1 MTSDAKI
8 GLLLSLI
15 FIFIIAFIIN
25 GFPDF
30 LRGKD
35 SNKLTRDYLNK
46 LRSYDS
52 DITNGAR
59 DIVEAIS
66 TFEPVKKAEI
76 IGGHHNEDISARF
89 ARPLPQ
95 IKPALSDSIETRSAD
110 LSLHV
115 ADQHRETQT
124 ARSAETD
131 RPQIYVVKEDDS
143 LALIARK
150 FYGPEEGSKM
160 ENLEKIFIANRDILS
175 SPDLLQVGQRLLI
188 PPLKSLQEM
197 PLQASVDSRQQLF
210 GKVEGLGAK
219 PLPLASAIQTKT
231 GRYHEYIVR
240 EGDSLWKIAEEQL
253 ANPSRYIEIARLNED
268 IIEDENELAVG
279 MRIKLPNR

>member
-8 GLLLSLI
+8 GLLLSLV

-35 SNKLTRDYLNK
+35 SNKLTQDYLNK

-59 DIVEAIS
+59 EIVEAIS

-76 IGGHHNEDISARF
+76 IDNRSDGVISARF
-89 ARPLPQ
+89 AGPLPQ
-95 IKPALSDSIETRSAD
+95 RKPALSDSITTMPTD
-110 LSLHV
+110 LSSCV
-115 ADQHRETQT
+115 ADRPREIQT
-124 ARSAETD
+124 PHSAESD
-131 RPQIYVVKEDDS
+131 GPQIYVVKEDDS
-143 LALIARK
+143 LALVARK
-150 FYGPEEGSKM
+150 FYGLKEGSRR
-160 ENLEKIFIANRDILS
+160 ENIERIFIANRDILS

-188 PPLKSLQEM
+188 PPPQPVQEL
-197 PLQASVDSRQQLF
+197 PLQARADSRQQPF
-210 GKVEGLGAK
+210 EKVEGLRVK
-219 PLPLASAIQTKT
+219 SLPLASAIPART
-231 GRYHEYIVR
+231 GRYREYIVR

-253 ANPSRYIEIARLNED
+253 ANPSRYIEIVRLNED

-279 MRIKLPNR
+279 MHIKLPNR

>member
-8 GLLLSLI
+8 GLLLSLV

-35 SNKLTRDYLNK
+35 SNKLTQDYLNK

-59 DIVEAIS
+59 EVAETIR
-66 TFEPVKKAEI
+66 TFEPVKKVET
-76 IGGHHNEDISARF
+76 IGSRRDEDISARF

-95 IKPALSDSIETRSAD
+95 ISPALSNNAAIKQAG
-110 LSLHV
+110 LSPP
-115 ADQHRETQT
+115 AASQPIETQT
-124 ARSAETD
+124 TRLTEPD
-131 RPQIYVVKEDDS
+131 RAQIYVVKDNDS
-143 LALIARK
+143 LVLIAKK
-150 FYGPEEGSKM
+150 FYGPEEGSKR
-160 ENLEKIFIANRDILS
+160 ENLERIFTANSDILS

-188 PPLKSLQEM
+188 PPLKSVREV
-197 PLQASVDSRQQLF
+197 PLQARVNSKHPLF
-210 GKVEGLGAK
+210 EKMESLGAR
-219 PLPLASAIQTKT
+219 PLPLASAIQTKS
-231 GRYHEYIVR
+231 GRYREYVVR

-253 ANPSRYIEIARLNED
+253 ANPGRYIEIAQLNED
-268 IIEDENELAVG
+268 IIEDEDQLVVG
-279 MRIKLPNR
+279 THIKLPNR